1 MNSRFQLQFLN
12 LSFCIVFLKI
22 QYVAKIPAICVDK
35 NELLTI
41 IETPKLTRFTPQVPI
56 LDRLRLLR

>member
-12 LSFCIVFLKI
+12 LSFCIVLKI
-22 QYVAKIPAICVDK
+22 QNLAKMAAICVDK